1 VESLAGRLLVAT
13 PAMLDPNFAR
23 SVIFVVHHDGDGA
36 FGLVLNRPSEVS
48 VAGALDA
55 WADLATTPAQ
65 VFVGGPVSVGEA
77 VVGIGRA
84 RDVVAS
90 TDGWQALSG
99 TIGSVDL
106 ERAPADLPAPLAAF
120 RVFAGYSGWGP
131 AQLDSELARDDWYTV
146 DLVGDDVF
154 TTAPDALWRTVLRR
168 QGGDLAVAANYPLD
182 PTAN

>member
-1 VESLAGRLLVAT
+1 VESVGGRLLVAQ
-13 PAMLDPNFAR
+13 PSMLDPNFAR
-23 SVIFVVHHDGDGA
+23 TVIFVVHHDADGA
-36 FGLVLNRPSEVS
+36 FGIVLNRPSEVT
-48 VAGALDA
+48 VVGALDT
-55 WADLATTPAQ
+55 WADIATAPAL
-65 VFVGGPVSVGEA
+65 VFIGGPVSVGEA
-77 VVGIGRA
+77 VLGIGRA
-84 RDVVAS
+84 RDVAPS

-106 ERAPADLPAPLAAF
+106 ERAPADLPAPLAAL

-131 AQLDSELARDDWYTV
+131 LQLESELARDDWFTV
-146 DLVGDDVF
+146 DLLADDVF